1 MLRSKVLVLLLRAAR
16 GIFHATNFTEDV
28 DQQTETYIK
37 MQALPPEKEHTY
49 IAAIFILI
57 LDLKLIYFAIF
68 KARECSSS
76 LEMKFVRALFSTLT
90 NYISIGR
97 L

>member
-1 MLRSKVLVLLLRAAR
+1 MLLLRAAR
-16 GIFHATNFTEDV
+16 GIFHATNFAEDV

-49 IAAIFILI
+49 IAAI
-57 LDLKLIYFAIF
+57 YFAIF
-68 KARECSSS
+68 KARECSLS
-76 LEMKFVRALFSTLT
+76 LEMKFVRALFSTPT